1 MSHGPTMSQAV
12 YVLGSQGF
20 DPMWEEACADAW
32 RTDIYVNVRTHESL
46 FVFATSSGAHPVSFL
61 DGGQARVAWPD
72 NESSSLCP
80 REPGL

>member
-1 MSHGPTMSQAV
+1 MSSGARALTQCGKKRV
-12 YVLGSQGF
+12 QY
-20 DPMWEEACADAW
+20 AW

-46 FVFATSSGAHPVSFL
+46 FVFATSSGVHPVSCL